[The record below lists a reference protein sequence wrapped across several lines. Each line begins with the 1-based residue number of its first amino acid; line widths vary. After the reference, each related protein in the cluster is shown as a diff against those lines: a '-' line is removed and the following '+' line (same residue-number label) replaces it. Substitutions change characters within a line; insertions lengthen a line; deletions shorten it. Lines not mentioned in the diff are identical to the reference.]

1 MKKLFSTS
9 LLILAGMLLLL
20 GSCKEDELPV
30 SGEGNVAN
38 NELPVRLAETD
49 YNPNNTYY
57 LLNDNESQDV
67 YFDSGQ
73 RSFYV
78 SRPLQF
84 GMDDE
89 HCFQLRFYSPRA
101 LKNVTF
107 WARIDGYEEE
117 FKFMSLEKIMPFQ
130 QLRVHIPFATKDL
143 TAYTR
148 SGKKIRIMANPYL
161 TEENL
166 TFTVE
171 CDDPYWARLQ
181 SIRCKWYIAFG
192 RYSDTQDSWKYK
204 MKASHTREAVAI
216 ALNMAY
222 MFSSER
228 FKTALYEFGPLH
240 SNNDKTE
247 IDKTALL
254 ANVLVEEKS
263 ACADADLII
272 ECVKEDMA
280 TKKELLNELDGL
292 CKPEAIFASNTSSLS
307 ITEMGNGL
315 KHPVIGIDRKSVV

>member
-49 YNPNNTYY
+49 YNPDNTYY

-107 WARIDGYEEE
+107 WARIE
-117 FKFMSLEKIMPFQ
+117 Q
-130 QLRVHIPFATKDL
+130 HC
-143 TAYTR
+143 TR
-148 SGKKIRIMANPYL
+148 
-161 TEENL
+161 
-166 TFTVE
+166 
-171 CDDPYWARLQ
+171 
-181 SIRCKWYIAFG
+181 
-192 RYSDTQDSWKYK
+192 
-204 MKASHTREAVAI
+204 
-216 ALNMAY
+216 
-222 MFSSER
+222 
-228 FKTALYEFGPLH
+228 
-240 SNNDKTE
+240 
-247 IDKTALL
+247 
-254 ANVLVEEKS
+254 
-263 ACADADLII
+263 
-272 ECVKEDMA
+272 
-280 TKKELLNELDGL
+280 
-292 CKPEAIFASNTSSLS
+292 
-307 ITEMGNGL
+307 
-315 KHPVIGIDRKSVV
+315 